1 METVLIVCGAG
12 ASSTFL
18 ASRIRRAAEAQGLSL
33 VVEAGSQEDVP
44 SRLDGVD
51 VLLVGSHLAAS
62 YDSLA
67 AHAIDR
73 GVRAALLPPTA
84 SGPDGAE
91 AALELVRGLARSGQ
105 SAISTLTEGTAHA

>member
-18 ASRIRRAAEAQGLSL
+18 ASRIRKAAQSEGLSL
-33 VVEAGSQEDVP
+33 VVEAGSQEDIP

-62 YDSLA
+62 YDTLA
-67 AHAIDR
+67 AHARDS
-73 GVRAALLPPTA
+73 GVSAALLPPTA
-84 SGPDGAE
+84 TGPSGAE
-91 AALELVRGLARSGQ
+91 AALDLVRGLARSGQ
-105 SAISTLTEGTAHA
+105 SATPTLTEGTAHA